1 MSSYGYDI
9 DKNIKPEFI
18 SVLSAK
24 SFIKSVCVS
33 VFVSVDSGRYDAAD
47 EKYILKIIKNN
58 RKFMDDMYKKYMNTV
73 PKIRIIKELY
83 IYSGINAIETV
94 SRDRFARLM
103 DEMIAGA
110 VR

>member
-1 MSSYGYDI
+1 M
-9 DKNIKPEFI
+9 
-18 SVLSAK
+18 SAK

-33 VFVSVDSGRYDAAD
+33 VFVSVDGGRYDVAD

-58 RKFMDDMYKKYMNTV
+58 RKFMDDMYKKYMITV